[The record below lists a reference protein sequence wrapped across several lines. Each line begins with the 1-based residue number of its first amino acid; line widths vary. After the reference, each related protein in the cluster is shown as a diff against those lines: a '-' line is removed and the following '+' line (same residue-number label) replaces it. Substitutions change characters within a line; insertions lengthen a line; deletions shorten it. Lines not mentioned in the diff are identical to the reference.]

1 MLNDIFL
8 MYRNG
13 EIIPFII
20 LAFVAVGYIIIFEK
34 FIILQFVY
42 RINFEK
48 FNMTIKKML
57 AANDLERARNFSK
70 ATSKTAVPMLTLK
83 AIDAYENDPMRVRAT
98 VSEESLRFFPRVR
111 RRISQLPNLAAASV
125 LLGAI
130 AAVQGIWTSFRMVEG
145 LELGLKSFAFSTGL
159 SHALLP
165 LAISLVSAVLLMI
178 PFGILDAIAW
188 RLEAEMEHS
197 LCVVLNILSP
207 EMQPMFTGGASVATN
222 QEEAESYSRNNLTGD
237 NNNERMES
245 KGKKDD
251 SADAGLQEIPDEEEI
266 I

>member
-34 FIILQFVY
+34 FIVLQFVY

-48 FNMTIKKML
+48 FNSSMKRML
-57 AANDLERARNFSK
+57 AANDMERARSFTK
-70 ATSKTAVPMLTLK
+70 ATSRTSVPMLTLK
-83 AIDAYENDPMRVRAT
+83 AIEAYENDPMRVRSI
-98 VSEESLRFFPRVR
+98 VSEESLRFFPRIR
-111 RRISQLPNLAAASV
+111 RRINQLPNLAAACV

-130 AAVQGIWTSFRMVEG
+130 ATVQGIWTSFRMVEG
-145 LELGLKSFAFSTGL
+145 LELGIKSFAFSAGL

-165 LAISLVSAVLLMI
+165 LAISLVSAVLLML

-197 LCVVLNILSP
+197 LCVILNILAP
-207 EMQPMFTGGASVATN
+207 EMQPMFTGGVLAQENQGSASDN
-222 QEEAESYSRNNLTGD
+222 FDNDSSNFSESKR
-237 NNNERMES
+237 ES
-245 KGKKDD
+245 KGRRDD
-251 SADAGLQEIPDEEEI
+251 SSEAGLQEIPDEEEI